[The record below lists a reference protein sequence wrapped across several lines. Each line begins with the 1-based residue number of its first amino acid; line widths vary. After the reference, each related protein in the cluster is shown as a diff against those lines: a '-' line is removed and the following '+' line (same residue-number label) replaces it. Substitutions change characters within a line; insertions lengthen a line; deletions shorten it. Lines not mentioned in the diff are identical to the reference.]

1 MIGTAGFIL
10 QAPRGDGSPVV
21 VLPGFTASDSSTFV
35 LRSIL
40 ERLGHRPVAWGLG
53 RNVGPTR
60 EIIDG
65 VDALVRRLH
74 DEDGRSVQ
82 LVGWSLGGVLARH
95 VAARRPDMVRRVITL
110 GSPYRITR
118 RQNLAAGWLYH
129 PYAPQRRVP
138 SGVRRGGAPRVPSRC
153 RPPRSTRRLTASCP
167 QPATPRRR
175 PSSPRTLASMGAT
188 AAWRTTPWPSTLSP
202 IAWHCPP
209 GCCHG
214 STLREQRSRSS
225 TCATRSPGPRLT
237 DLAGSPHATD
247 RDAGA
252 VLLAQNALVQL
263 SHRRP
268 R

>member
-1 MIGTAGFIL
+1 MAEFGAMIGTAGFIL

-65 VDALVRRLH
+65 VDALVRRLY

-82 LVGWSLGGVLARH
+82 LVGWSLGGVFARH

-129 PYAPQRRVP
+129 LYAPQRRVP
-138 SGVRRGGAPRVPSRC
+138 SGVRRGGAASRPLTVPTTSIYSPTDGIVLPSQLHRGGDRPRRER
-153 RPPRSTRRLTASCP
+153 RPPWQP
-167 QPATPRRR
+167 QRPGAQPLGPLRRRR
-175 PSSPRTLASMGAT
+175 PPGTAPWRAAT
-188 AAWRTTPWPSTLSP
+188 VR
-202 IAWHCPP
+202 
-209 GCCHG
+209 
-214 STLREQRSRSS
+214 TLRE
-225 TCATRSPGPRLT
+225 L
-237 DLAGSPHATD
+237 
-247 RDAGA
+247 
-252 VLLAQNALVQL
+252 
-263 SHRRP
+263 
-268 R
+268 